1 MTTISH
7 KQTTFSMRMT
17 ASEKTILEIIS
28 KMKGKIMMRRENRN
42 LFEGEAEAGETE
54 HEAKEEEAGAETL
67 EREKGLN
74 ESIRTETS
82 LNFTKT
88 TNSFTNG
95 SCSLKKVP
103 LSSD

>member
-1 MTTISH
+1 
-7 KQTTFSMRMT
+7 
-17 ASEKTILEIIS
+17 
-28 KMKGKIMMRRENRN
+28 MKGKIMMRRENRN
-42 LFEGEAEAGETE
+42 LFEGEVEAGETE
-54 HEAKEEEAGAETL
+54 HEAKEEEAGAVTL

-95 SCSLKKVP
+95 
-103 LSSD
+103 

>member
-95 SCSLKKVP
+95 
-103 LSSD
+103 

>member
-1 MTTISH
+1 
-7 KQTTFSMRMT
+7 
-17 ASEKTILEIIS
+17 
-28 KMKGKIMMRRENRN
+28 MKEKIMMRRENRN

-88 TNSFTNG
+88 TNSFMNG
-95 SCSLKKVP
+95 
-103 LSSD
+103 